1 MTAVSEIVEKKSFGV
16 IVFPGSNCE
25 QDTVHVLENV
35 IKAPVREIWH
45 KESSLDG
52 VDVVVLPGG
61 FSYGDYLRCGSIA
74 RFSPIMKAVIEFAR
88 KGGMV
93 MGICNGFQVLV
104 ESGLLPGALIS
115 NSSLKF
121 ICKDV
126 YVRVER
132 DGIPAL
138 SGVKKG
144 TVLKIPI
151 AHHDGNYFCSEE
163 ELEKLE
169 SNRQVVLRYCD
180 ADGTVTPESNPN
192 GSIGNIAGLCNEEGN
207 IFGLM
212 PHPERCSESIL
223 GNDDGI
229 VFFESLSRFS

>member
-1 MTAVSEIVEKKSFGV
+1 MTAALETKAKNSFGV

-25 QDTVHVLENV
+25 QDTVHVLKNV

-74 RFSPIMKAVIEFAR
+74 RFSPIMKSVTDFAR

-93 MGICNGFQVLV
+93 LGICNGFQVLV
-104 ESGLLPGALIS
+104 ESGLLPGALIC

-151 AHHDGNYFCSEE
+151 AHHDGNYFCDEA
-163 ELEKLE
+163 ELERLE
-169 SNRQVVLRYCD
+169 SNRQVVLRYCNSE
-180 ADGTVTPESNPN
+180 GVVTPESNPN
-192 GSIGNIAGLCNEEGN
+192 GSIANIAGICNKEGN

-212 PHPERCSESIL
+212 PHPERCSEPIL
-223 GNDDGI
+223 GNQDGKVI
-229 VFFESLSRFS
+229 FDSLSRVS